1 MMLFTFHGMFHGNSE
16 QHVFSRLPF
25 ETKKC
30 LSNISVS
37 LKQTNFGCFQ
47 NQNQNQFY
55 FRVDVKTLK
64 QLWAT
69 IGDREVAKPTII
81 SALNL
86 FRACTLNGIPLCNT

>member
-1 MMLFTFHGMFHGNSE
+1 VAHCGRFYLVIFPLPACTRPSTRKIP
-16 QHVFSRLPF
+16 FSGDA
-25 ETKKC
+25 
-30 LSNISVS
+30 VS
-37 LKQTNFGCFQ
+37 TLRF

-55 FRVDVKTLK
+55 FRVDVETLK
-64 QLWAT
+64 QVWAT

>member
-1 MMLFTFHGMFHGNSE
+1 MKPAHRGVQN
-16 QHVFSRLPF
+16 
-25 ETKKC
+25 
-30 LSNISVS
+30 
-37 LKQTNFGCFQ
+37 Q

-69 IGDREVAKPTII
+69 IGVRKVAKP
-81 SALNL
+81 SCPALNL